1 MSRRTERKV
10 IVKLVEANDVVNTR
24 MLAEVI
30 ARKMIERG
38 F

>member
-1 MSRRTERKV
+1 MCRRTERKV
-10 IVKLVEANDVVNTR
+10 AVKLVETNKVNNYR

-38 F
+38 L